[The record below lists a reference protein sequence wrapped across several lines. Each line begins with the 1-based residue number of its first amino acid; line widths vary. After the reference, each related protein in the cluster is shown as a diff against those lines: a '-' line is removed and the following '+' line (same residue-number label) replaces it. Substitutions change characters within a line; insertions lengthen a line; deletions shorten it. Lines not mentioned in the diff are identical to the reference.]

1 MRLCRVEMA
10 QRLLRQTS
18 RPLVAIAG
26 ECGFADQSHMTKA
39 FRLAVGVSP
48 A

>member
-1 MRLCRVEMA
+1 
-10 QRLLRQTS
+10 
-18 RPLVAIAG
+18 AG

-48 A
+48 ARFRGRPGR